1 MMWMRMPG
9 QTWTDAGASFVGM
22 WVVMMAAMMLPSLVP
37 VLWRYR
43 EATGEVKETRAA
55 GLIALVGVAYFL
67 VWAALGTIVFPL
79 GVGLMELQ
87 MREPSLARIA
97 PVGVGAALLL
107 AGGVQLTPWKA
118 RHLALCRET
127 PARDR
132 ARPVDAV
139 GAWRHGLRLGVLCV
153 RSCAGLTAVL
163 LVLGMMDVRV
173 MAAVTV
179 AITTERLAPAGVHVA
194 RAIGVIVIGTGLL
207 QIARASGFG

>member
-37 VLWRYR
+37 ALWRYR